1 MKRKVYGSK
10 NDYEMIID
18 PDSYRAYQAP
28 QPVHYNA
35 GIGRGKIKAG
45 VYMQPN
51 GTPIMVMPLLASGKA
66 PVIQQNTP
74 VVTAKNKR

>member
-10 NDYEMIID
+10 NDFEMVID
-18 PDSYRAYQAP
+18 PDSYRAYQPP

-51 GTPIMVMPLLASGKA
+51 GTPVMVMPLLASGK
-66 PVIQQNTP
+66 PVVTQEAP
-74 VVTAKNKR
+74 VVTAQKKR

>member
-10 NDYEMIID
+10 NDFEMIID
-18 PDSYRAYQAP
+18 PDTYQAYQAP

-35 GIGRGKIKAG
+35 GIGRAKIKAG

-51 GTPIMVMPLLASGKA
+51 GTPVMVMPLLASGQ
-66 PVIQQNTP
+66 PVITQQPP
-74 VVTAKNKR
+74 VVTSNKKR